1 MHFCSWEESSTYQDG
16 TGSERFRSLTLY
28 TLNTVVFIIFADI
41 LDDHGLTRLVEEQT
55 KNNSILDLMRTN
67 YPAMVFRV
75 EILPGIADHD
85 AVFTEVDTR
94 PVISYPV
101 PESSKVTLTKEG
113 KLRCHAK
120 GYQTNS
126 VRRNG

>member
-1 MHFCSWEESSTYQDG
+1 M
-16 TGSERFRSLTLY
+16 
-28 TLNTVVFIIFADI
+28 
-41 LDDHGLTRLVEEQT
+41 EEQT

-94 PVISYPV
+94 PVISHQNPQ
-101 PESSKVTLTKEG
+101 
-113 KLRCHAK
+113 KLPLQKKANCDAMQKDIKLIQLEEMDNK
-120 GYQTNS
+120 GQDVNKM
-126 VRRNG
+126 